1 VPVPAVISTVVFDA
15 DETLVDLR
23 PAIVGALV
31 AVLGEM
37 RRLAPAA
44 AALSVADMDADW
56 AAAHARHPAAPVTVI
71 RRAGLARSLTRVG
84 LESETDRLTDLFF
97 AHRFA
102 ASRPYPQ
109 VAAVL
114 ARLRR
119 AYRLGFATN
128 GNSHTHRVGL
138 GGEFAFEVYAHEDGV
153 PKKPAAGFFAAV
165 VAAAGCDPD
174 SIVHVGDTW
183 EHDVVAPAA
192 CGLRTVWLNPSGAP
206 RPYGAGSY
214 PDAEIRAL
222 TDLPDALGH
231 LSGAPR

>member
-1 VPVPAVISTVVFDA
+1 VAAVISTVVFDA

-23 PAIVGALV
+23 PAIVGALE
-31 AVLGEM
+31 AVLAEM
-37 RRLAPAA
+37 RRLNPAA
-44 AALSVADMDADW
+44 GALSVADLDADW
-56 AAAHARHPAAPVTVI
+56 AVEHARRPAEPVTVI
-71 RRAGLARSLTRVG
+71 RRAGLAGSLARVG
-84 LESETDRLTDLFF
+84 LEPELDRLTDLFF
-97 AHRFA
+97 VHRFA

-128 GNSHTHRVGL
+128 GNSHARRVGL

-165 VAAAGCDPD
+165 VAAAGCEPGA
-174 SIVHVGDTW
+174 IVHIGDSW

-192 CGLRTVWLNPSGAP
+192 CGLRTVWLNPAGAP
-206 RPYGAGSY
+206 RPNGGGGHA
-214 PDAEIRAL
+214 DAEIRAL

-231 LSGAPR
+231 LSGQPA

>member
-1 VPVPAVISTVVFDA
+1 VPAVISTVVFDA

-31 AVLGEM
+31 AVLAQV
-37 RRLAPAA
+37 RRLAQAA
-44 AALSVADMDADW
+44 PALSVADLDADW
-56 AAAHARHPAAPVTVI
+56 AVEHARQPAAPVTVI
-71 RRAGLARSLTRVG
+71 RRASLARTLGRVG
-84 LESETDRLTDLFF
+84 LESELDRLTDLFF

-109 VAAVL
+109 VASVL

-128 GNSHTHRVGL
+128 GNSHARRVGL

-165 VAAAGCDPD
+165 VAAAGCDPR

-206 RPYGAGSY
+206 RPNGAGSY

-222 TDLPDALGH
+222 TDLPDALRGM
-231 LSGAPR
+231 SGRSA